1 MKKHERFALLI
12 LALGL
17 LACSASVDL
26 GTQPTP
32 TLYVIPTQPPT
43 ALPNFPTPTP
53 QSGGGQGQG
62 TALPPGAEHAS
73 VVYVIDGD
81 TIDVSIAG
89 ADYRVR
95 YVGINTPERDE
106 PCYQEATDANRAL
119 VEDEIVTLVPDI
131 SDTDDYG
138 RLLRY
143 VYVGDVFVN
152 AALVRDG
159 WAEARRYAP
168 DTTQYDLLDNFEAVA
183 ASAGIGC
190 WSSGVFER

>member
-1 MKKHERFALLI
+1 MLG
-12 LALGL
+12 LAL
-17 LACSASVDL
+17 LACTASVDL

-32 TLYVIPTQPPT
+32 TLFVMPTLPPT
-43 ALPNFPTPTP
+43 ALPNFPTPTS
-53 QSGGGQGQG
+53 QVGGQDQS
-62 TALPPGAEHAS
+62 TTLPPGGEFAS

-81 TIDVSIAG
+81 TIDVSIGG

-95 YVGINTPERDE
+95 YIGINTPERDE
-106 PCYQEATDANRAL
+106 PCYSEATDANRAL
-119 VEDEIVTLVPDI
+119 VEDQIVVLVPDV
-131 SDTDDYG
+131 SNTDQHG

-159 WAEARRYAP
+159 WAEARRYEP

-183 ASAGIGC
+183 YAAGIGC